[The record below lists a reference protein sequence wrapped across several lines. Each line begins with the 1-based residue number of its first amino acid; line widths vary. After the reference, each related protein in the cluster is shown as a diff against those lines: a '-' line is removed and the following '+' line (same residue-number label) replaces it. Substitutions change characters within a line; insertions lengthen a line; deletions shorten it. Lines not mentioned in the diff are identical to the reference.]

1 MASYVVS
8 NLTSKETIIHQCKI
22 SKWWSSPF
30 IFAAF
35 IGLPLLAIE
44 PWVAALLFLGS
55 LNGLIYYLSTELAV
69 TSKRVIAKS
78 GFISRKT
85 VEINIGKLES
95 ITVKQGILGRIF
107 NFGNVGGSGTGGA
120 IAPIKGIYNPLAFRK
135 AALEASE
142 SVT

>member
-1 MASYVVS
+1 MASYVAS
-8 NLTSKETIIHQCKI
+8 NLASNEIIIYQCKI

-30 IFAAF
+30 IITAF
-35 IGLPLLAIE
+35 IGLPFLAVE
-44 PWVAALLFLGS
+44 PWIAALLFLVS
-55 LNGLIYYLSTELAV
+55 LNGLMYHLSTELAV
-69 TSKRVIAKS
+69 TDKRVISKS

-107 NFGNVGGSGTGGA
+107 NFGNVRGSGTGGS
-120 IAPIKGIYNPLAFRK
+120 IAPIKGIYNPLAFRR

-142 SVT
+142 ADE